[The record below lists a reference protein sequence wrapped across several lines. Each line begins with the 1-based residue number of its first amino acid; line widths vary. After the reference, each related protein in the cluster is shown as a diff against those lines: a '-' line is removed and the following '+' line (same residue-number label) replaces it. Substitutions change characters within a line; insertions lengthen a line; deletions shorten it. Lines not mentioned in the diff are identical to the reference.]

1 MSAPRSFFCIAS
13 ESACLSVKPNERRKK
28 NQGRWGEETD
38 MRGYSRAHM
47 IRKINMTH
55 AHCKQHSTHN
65 YDRSGRKVKL
75 ETKSNSAEVSGKVVV
90 QRLSQSHS
98 RVRFRSLP
106 RTLVLWVCG
115 LEGSGDWLRKS
126 RCTNRRHSLLST
138 LQLRRR

>member
-1 MSAPRSFFCIAS
+1 MN
-13 ESACLSVKPNERRKK
+13 EERRAR
-28 NQGRWGEETD
+28 GGGEETD
-38 MRGYSRAHM
+38 MRGYSHAHM

-65 YDRSGRKVKL
+65 YDRSKGKVKL

-115 LEGSGDWLRKS
+115 LEGSGDWL
-126 RCTNRRHSLLST
+126 
-138 LQLRRR
+138 